1 MGSTVLV
8 GMGVRLNETDL
19 AGSASF
25 ILFWFCGGCC
35 CEGLLVPTA
44 ISSSLVSFL
53 AAGGWTPVDDVGRLL
68 VAVVAVGVEV
78 MVGLG
83 VAEAVGV

>member
-1 MGSTVLV
+1 M
-8 GMGVRLNETDL
+8 
-19 AGSASF
+19 
-25 ILFWFCGGCC
+25 
-35 CEGLLVPTA
+35 
-44 ISSSLVSFL
+44 
-53 AAGGWTPVDDVGRLL
+53 DDVGRLL

>member
-1 MGSTVLV
+1 ME
-8 GMGVRLNETDL
+8 VRLNETDL

-25 ILFWFCGGCC
+25 VFFWFCGGCC
-35 CEGLLVPTA
+35 CEGLLVPTV

-68 VAVVAVGVEV
+68 VAVVAVGVGVEV

-83 VAEAVGV
+83 VAEAMGV